1 MSEHRRHRLP
11 AAFRLDDSRVTVGP
25 VEEAGAMVCPGM
37 RVARLPTGEVLPA
50 VLQDTHDVA
59 RRGFRWG
66 TLFWCAAGGLVL
78 LAMALGIADLIRD
91 LFTRGAEFGWLGLA
105 LVILAALSLAVIGT
119 REAAGLLR
127 LAKVEHLHRRASE
140 TIATDDRDA
149 GRALAQDLIALT
161 RKMPRLARARA
172 NLQRHLGDIIDG
184 ADMVRLAER
193 ELMTPLD
200 QEARGLINASVMR
213 VSVVTAVSSRASID
227 MLFVLVTFVSLLRR
241 LSYLYGVR
249 PGTLGLLR
257 LLRLVISHLALTGG
271 LATSDSLIQQILG
284 HGIAAKLSARLG
296 EGLLNGLLTA
306 RLGLAA
312 IDVVR
317 PMPFAA
323 LSRPTLRDLMSDA
336 MRGQPDAGED
346 ADELQRLEAPDI
358 SPKSEER

>member
-1 MSEHRRHRLP
+1 
-11 AAFRLDDSRVTVGP
+11 
-25 VEEAGAMVCPGM
+25 
-37 RVARLPTGEVLPA
+37 
-50 VLQDTHDVA
+50 
-59 RRGFRWG
+59 
-66 TLFWCAAGGLVL
+66 
-78 LAMALGIADLIRD
+78 
-91 LFTRGAEFGWLGLA
+91 
-105 LVILAALSLAVIGT
+105 
-119 REAAGLLR
+119 
-127 LAKVEHLHRRASE
+127 
-140 TIATDDRDA
+140 
-149 GRALAQDLIALT
+149 
-161 RKMPRLARARA
+161 
-172 NLQRHLGDIIDG
+172 
-184 ADMVRLAER
+184 
-193 ELMTPLD
+193 
-200 QEARGLINASVMR
+200 
-213 VSVVTAVSSRASID
+213 
-227 MLFVLVTFVSLLRR
+227 VLVTFVSLLRR

-336 MRGQPDAGED
+336 MRGQSGTDDD

-358 SPKSEER
+358 SPKTAER